1 MDIVAVRRESFD
13 IADRMPRPEEIQR
26 ICSSLVTSVVNGK
39 GRHRTIQLQ
48 LAHSSV
54 QEFLL
59 GHADVG
65 LQPAASI
72 NLTRTCLAYL
82 RGIAFHEASRGTE
95 MLGNGKGKGPQCI
108 GEEPNFHLG
117 FHAAISWMD
126 YAKKADEQK
135 CTELITT
142 AAEFLLDQ
150 YCYTAWY
157 QQYWP
162 AESVQHEGGP
172 LYFASKH
179 GLRNLVRELISR
191 GEDVNDHSRNGP
203 PIFAASS
210 NGHKNIV
217 ELLIENGADLDARS
231 SYWGQTSL
239 EAACRNGYKAVADL
253 LLDAGADWRTWD
265 DQAHQYAVKPDSKQ
279 RVRSRYTQVTTRVV
293 EGTCRVELVQGLK
306 RKREAASSQ
315 YSDDN
320 VTIVGSSAQ
329 AMSSRTR
336 STPLL
341 QIDAATIDRDH
352 NYCGPVVLH
361 RVG

>member
-1 MDIVAVRRESFD
+1 MDIVALRRESFD
-13 IADRMPRPEEIQR
+13 IADRMPRPEEVQR
-26 ICSSLVTSVVNGK
+26 ICSSLVTSVANGK
-39 GRHRTIQLQ
+39 GRQRTIQLQ

-59 GHADVG
+59 GHADIG

-95 MLGNGKGKGPQCI
+95 IFGNGKGKGPQCI

-142 AAEFLLDQ
+142 DADFLLDQ

-179 GLRNLVRELISR
+179 GLRNVVRELISR
-191 GEDVNDHSRNGP
+191 GEDVNAHSWNGP

-210 NGHKNIV
+210 SGHTYIV
-217 ELLIENGADLDARS
+217 KLLIENGADPDARS
-231 SYWGQTSL
+231 SYRGQTSL

-253 LLDAGADWRTWD
+253 LLDSGADWRTWD
-265 DQAHQYAVKPDSKQ
+265 QQAHQYTVKPGDKPRACS
-279 RVRSRYTQVTTRVV
+279 SRREVVTTSLVGSRVKV
-293 EGTCRVELVQGLK
+293 STLPFTWETRTSK
-306 RKREAASSQ
+306 RKREEKPALYADAFKANDE
-315 YSDDN
+315 SD
-320 VTIVGSSAQ
+320 ISGSYFNFQ
-329 AMSSRTR
+329 
-336 STPLL
+336 
-341 QIDAATIDRDH
+341 
-352 NYCGPVVLH
+352 GVLY
-361 RVG
+361 RQ